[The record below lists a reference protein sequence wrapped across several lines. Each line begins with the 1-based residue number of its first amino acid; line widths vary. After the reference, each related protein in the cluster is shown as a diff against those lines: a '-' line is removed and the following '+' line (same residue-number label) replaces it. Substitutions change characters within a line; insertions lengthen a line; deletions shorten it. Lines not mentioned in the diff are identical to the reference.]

1 MGLKCQVI
9 ASIMDKLAPRK
20 FAEEWDNVGL
30 LIGDGSKD
38 ISKVLVALDATSE
51 VIKEAV
57 DKKVDMIV
65 THHPLIFKPIKN
77 VRADNPVGSLLIQLI
92 KNDIS
97 LYAAHTSFDIAP
109 NGVND
114 ILCNVLG
121 IYDREVL
128 DVTYSER
135 YKKIAVYV
143 PQGYEEVVRNA
154 MCSAGAGFVGNY
166 SDATFQA
173 RGIGTYRP
181 LEGTNPF
188 IGETGKLEKTEE
200 VKIESIVPQRY
211 LEKVVT
217 AMLNVHPYEE
227 VAYDIYSL
235 ENVKEEYGLGR
246 IGIISET
253 TLQELA
259 LQVKAK
265 FKINNLR
272 VVGDLNKKIR
282 KVAVCGG
289 SGASLIHKA
298 VSKGADVLI
307 TADIGYH
314 DAVEAQHLGLA
325 LIDAGHFATEN
336 IAVRFIAEYII
347 DETQKQGHE
356 IEVLI
361 SESQKDPFM
370 YL

>member
-30 LIGDGSKD
+30 LVGDGSKD
-38 ISKVLVALDATSE
+38 VSKILVALDATFE
-51 VIKEAV
+51 VVKEAI

-77 VRADNPVGSLLIQLI
+77 VKADNPVGSLLIQLI

-109 NGVND
+109 NGMND

-128 DVTYSER
+128 DVTYSEG

-143 PQGYEEVVRNA
+143 PQGYEEIVKNA
-154 MCSAGAGFVGNY
+154 MCNAGAGFIGNY
-166 SDATFQA
+166 SNSTFQTQ
-173 RGIGTYRP
+173 GIGTYKP

-188 IGETGKLEKTEE
+188 IGEIGKIEKVEE
-200 VKIESIVPQRY
+200 VKIETVVPQKY
-211 LEKVVT
+211 LEKVIN

-227 VAYDIYSL
+227 DAYDVSPL
-235 ENVKEEYGLGR
+235 ENLKEEYGLGR
-246 IGIISET
+246 IGTISET
-253 TLQELA
+253 TLKELA

-265 FKINNLR
+265 LKINNLR
-272 VVGDLNKKIR
+272 VVGDPNKKIK

-298 VSKGADVLI
+298 VSRGADVLI

-314 DAVEAQHLGLA
+314 DAVEAQHLGLS

-347 DETQKQGHE
+347 DETQKQGNE
-356 IEVLI
+356 IEVLV

>member
-1 MGLKCQVI
+1 M
-9 ASIMDKLAPRK
+9 
-20 FAEEWDNVGL
+20 
-30 LIGDGSKD
+30 
-38 ISKVLVALDATSE
+38 
-51 VIKEAV
+51 
-57 DKKVDMIV
+57 
-65 THHPLIFKPIKN
+65 
-77 VRADNPVGSLLIQLI
+77 
-92 KNDIS
+92 
-97 LYAAHTSFDIAP
+97 
-109 NGVND
+109 ND

-128 DVTYSER
+128 DVTYSEG

-143 PQGYEEVVRNA
+143 PQGYEEIVKNA
-154 MCSAGAGFVGNY
+154 MCNAGAGFIGNY
-166 SDATFQA
+166 SNSTFQTQ
-173 RGIGTYRP
+173 GIGTYKP

-188 IGETGKLEKTEE
+188 IGEIGKIEKVEE
-200 VKIESIVPQRY
+200 VKIETVVPQKY
-211 LEKVVT
+211 LEKVIN

-227 VAYDIYSL
+227 VAYDVYPL
-235 ENVKEEYGLGR
+235 ENLKEEYGLGR
-246 IGIISET
+246 IGTISET
-253 TLQELA
+253 TLKELA

-265 FKINNLR
+265 LKINNLR
-272 VVGDLNKKIR
+272 VVGDPNKKIK

-298 VSKGADVLI
+298 VSRGADVLI

-314 DAVEAQHLGLA
+314 DAVEAQHLGLS

-347 DETQKQGHE
+347 DETQKQGNE
-356 IEVLI
+356 IEVLV